1 MKPGDKIEDKN
12 GNKYVIKTVGEPDPA
27 TGISKVIVSKDSS
40 TFGGKTGN
48 TSSKPG
54 DRGKVGGTSPKT
66 GDNSNRMFYLSM
78 AGLSAGALVALF
90 LTEKNEERITRNKRL
105 KNRRTKVRRCG
116 GGKFC
121 RRTFY

>member
-1 MKPGDKIEDKN
+1 
-12 GNKYVIKTVGEPDPA
+12 
-27 TGISKVIVSKDSS
+27 
-40 TFGGKTGN
+40 
-48 TSSKPG
+48 

-121 RRTFY
+121 RCTFY